1 MGLETLFV
9 FLVLTGLVLL
19 GSSLLRSSIRM
30 VAMQGAALSFLP
42 LLVMESS
49 WAGRA
54 VFLAA
59 LTMGLKGIVFPVL
72 LNRSMREANVRR
84 EMEPLVGY
92 SLSLA
97 LGIALLILAFW
108 LADRL
113 HEIGVGISTLSLAA
127 AFFMMFTGLF
137 LIIARRKALTQV
149 LGFLALENGIYSFG
163 LTVVGHIHWLV
174 ELGVLLDVFVAVFIM
189 GIAIDHI
196 SREFDHINVDQLDQL
211 KG

>member
-1 MGLETLFV
+1 MGLDTLFV
-9 FLVLTGLVLL
+9 FLVLTSLILL
-19 GSSLLRSSIRM
+19 GSSLLSSSIRV
-30 VAMQGAALSFLP
+30 VALQGAVLSFLP
-42 LLVMESS
+42 FLVMEPG

-59 LTMGLKGIVFPVL
+59 LTMALKGIVFPTL
-72 LNRSMREANVRR
+72 LNRSLREANVRR
-84 EMEPLVGY
+84 EMAPLVGY

-108 LADRL
+108 LAGRL
-113 HEIGVGISTLSLAA
+113 HGIGVGLSTLSLAA

-149 LGFLALENGIYSFG
+149 LGFLVLENGIYSFG

>member
-1 MGLETLFV
+1 MGLDTLFV
-9 FLVLTGLVLL
+9 FLVLTSLVLL
-19 GSSLLRSSIRM
+19 GSSLLRSSIQV
-30 VAMQGAALSFLP
+30 VALQGAALSFLP
-42 LLVMESS
+42 FLVMESS

-59 LTMGLKGIVFPVL
+59 LTMGLKGIVFPML
-72 LNRSMREANVRR
+72 LNRSLREANVRR
-84 EMEPLVGY
+84 EVAPLVGY

-108 LADRL
+108 LAGRL
-113 HEIGVGISTLSLAA
+113 HGIGVGISPLSLAS
-127 AFFMMFTGLF
+127 AFFMMFIGLF

-149 LGFLALENGIYSFG
+149 LGFLVLENGIYTFG

>member
-1 MGLETLFV
+1 MGLDTLFA
-9 FLVLTGLVLL
+9 FLVLTSIVLL
-19 GSSLLRSSIRM
+19 GSSLLTSAIRV
-30 VAMQGAALSFLP
+30 VALQGAALSFLP
-42 LLVMESS
+42 FLVMEAS

-54 VFLAA
+54 LFLAA

-72 LNRSMREANVRR
+72 LNRSLREANVRR
-84 EMEPLVGY
+84 EMKPLVGY

-97 LGIALLILAFW
+97 LGVALLILAFW
-108 LADRL
+108 LAGRL
-113 HEIGVGISTLSLAA
+113 YGIGVGISKLSLAA

-149 LGFLALENGIYSFG
+149 LGFLVLENGIYAFG
-163 LTVVGHIHWLV
+163 LTAVGHIHWLV

-196 SREFDHINVDQLDQL
+196 SREFDHIDVDQLDQL

>member
-1 MGLETLFV
+1 MGLDTLFV
-9 FLVLTGLVLL
+9 FLVLTSLVLL
-19 GSSLLRSSIRM
+19 GSSLLDSSIRV
-30 VAMQGAALSFLP
+30 VALQGVALSFLP
-42 LLVMESS
+42 FFVMESS
-49 WAGRA
+49 WMGRA
-54 VFLAA
+54 VFLAV

-72 LNRSMREANVRR
+72 LNRSLREINVRR
-84 EMEPLVGY
+84 EMAPLLGY

-108 LADRL
+108 LASHL
-113 HEIGVGISTLSLAA
+113 HAIGVGISTLSLAA

-149 LGFLALENGIYSFG
+149 LGFLVLENGIYTFG
-163 LTVVGHIHWLV
+163 LTAVGHIHWLV

-196 SREFDHINVDQLDQL
+196 SREFDHINVDQLNQL

>member
-1 MGLETLFV
+1 MGLDTLFV
-9 FLVLTGLVLL
+9 FLVLTSIVLL
-19 GSSLLRSSIRM
+19 GSSLLNSSIRV
-30 VAMQGAALSFLP
+30 VALQGAVLSFLP
-42 LLVMESS
+42 LLVMEPT

-59 LTMGLKGIVFPVL
+59 LTMGIKGIVFPVL
-72 LNRSMREANVRR
+72 LLRSLREANVRR
-84 EMEPLVGY
+84 EMQPLVGY

-97 LGIALLILAFW
+97 LGIALLVLAFW
-108 LADRL
+108 LAGRL
-113 HEIGVGISTLSLAA
+113 HGIGVGISALSLTA

-149 LGFLALENGIYSFG
+149 LGFLTLENGIYAFG
-163 LTVVGHIHWLV
+163 LTGVGHIHWLV

-196 SREFDHINVDQLDQL
+196 SREFDHINVDELDQL

>member
-1 MGLETLFV
+1 MGLDMLFV
-9 FLVLTGLVLL
+9 FLVLTSMVLL
-19 GSSLLRSSIRM
+19 GSSLLNSSIRV
-30 VAMQGAALSFLP
+30 VAMQGVALSVLP
-42 LLVMESS
+42 FLVMESS

-54 VFLAA
+54 IFLAA

-72 LNRSMREANVRR
+72 LNRSLREANVRR
-84 EMEPLVGY
+84 EMQPLVGY

-97 LGIALLILAFW
+97 LGIALLVLAFW
-108 LADRL
+108 LAGRL
-113 HEIGVGISTLSLAA
+113 RGIGVGISTLSLSA

-137 LIIARRKALTQV
+137 LLIARRKALTQV
-149 LGFLALENGIYSFG
+149 LGFLVLENGIYAFG
-163 LTVVGHIHWLV
+163 LTIVSHIHWLV

>member
-1 MGLETLFV
+1 MGLDTLFI
-9 FLVLTGLVLL
+9 FLVLTSLALL
-19 GSSLLRSSIRM
+19 GTSLLNSSIRV
-30 VAMQGAALSFLP
+30 VAFQGAALSFLP
-42 LLVMESS
+42 FLVMESS
-49 WAGRA
+49 WALRA
-54 VFLAA
+54 VCLAA
-59 LTMGLKGIVFPVL
+59 LTMGLKGIVFPWM
-72 LNRSMREANVRR
+72 LNRSLREANLRR
-84 EMEPLVGY
+84 EIAPLVGY
-92 SLSLA
+92 SLSLV

-108 LADRL
+108 LAGRL
-113 HEIGVGISTLSLAA
+113 REIGVGISTLSLAS

-149 LGFLALENGIYSFG
+149 LGFLVLENGVYAFG

>member
-1 MGLETLFV
+1 MGLDTLFI
-9 FLVLTGLVLL
+9 FLVLTSLALL
-19 GSSLLRSSIRM
+19 GTSLLNSSIRV
-30 VAMQGAALSFLP
+30 VAFQGAALSFLP
-42 LLVMESS
+42 FLVMESS
-49 WAGRA
+49 WALRA
-54 VFLAA
+54 VCLAA
-59 LTMGLKGIVFPVL
+59 LTMGLKGIVFPWM
-72 LNRSMREANVRR
+72 LNRSLREANLRR
-84 EMEPLVGY
+84 EIAPLVGY
-92 SLSLA
+92 SLSLV

-108 LADRL
+108 LAGRL
-113 HEIGVGISTLSLAA
+113 HRIGVGISTLSLAS

-149 LGFLALENGIYSFG
+149 LGFLVLENGVYAFG

>member
-9 FLVLTGLVLL
+9 FLVLTSLVLL
-19 GSSLLRSSIRM
+19 GSSLMQSSIRV
-30 VAMQGAALSFLP
+30 VALQGAVLSCLP
-42 LLVMESS
+42 FLVMEPA

-54 VFLAA
+54 LFLAVG
-59 LTMGLKGIVFPVL
+59 TMGLKGIVFPVL
-72 LNRSMREANVRR
+72 LNRSLRDANVRR
-84 EMEPLVGY
+84 EMAPLVGY

-97 LGIALLILAFW
+97 LGIALLIMAFW
-108 LADRL
+108 LAGRL
-113 HEIGVGISTLSLAA
+113 HGIGLGISTLSLAS

-149 LGFLALENGIYSFG
+149 LGFLVLENGIYAFG
-163 LTVVGHIHWLV
+163 VTVVGHIHRLV

>member
-1 MGLETLFV
+1 MGLDTLFA
-9 FLVLTGLVLL
+9 FLVLTSIVLL
-19 GSSLLRSSIRM
+19 GSSLLTSAIRV
-30 VAMQGAALSFLP
+30 VALQGAALSFLP
-42 LLVMESS
+42 FLVMEAS

-54 VFLAA
+54 LFLAA

-72 LNRSMREANVRR
+72 LNRSLREANVRR
-84 EMEPLVGY
+84 EMKPLVEY

-97 LGIALLILAFW
+97 LGVALLILAFW
-108 LADRL
+108 LAGRL
-113 HEIGVGISTLSLAA
+113 YGIGVGISKLSLAA

-149 LGFLALENGIYSFG
+149 LGFLVLENGIYAFG
-163 LTVVGHIHWLV
+163 LTAVGHIHWLV

-196 SREFDHINVDQLDQL
+196 SREFDHIDVDQLDQL

>member
-1 MGLETLFV
+1 MGLDTLFV
-9 FLVLTGLVLL
+9 FLVLTSLVLL
-19 GSSLLRSSIRM
+19 GSSLLNSSIRV
-30 VAMQGAALSFLP
+30 VALQGVALSCLP
-42 LLVMESS
+42 FLVMDPS

-54 VFLAA
+54 LFLAVG
-59 LTMGLKGIVFPVL
+59 TMGLKGIVFPML
-72 LNRSMREANVRR
+72 LNRSLRDANVRR
-84 EMEPLVGY
+84 EIAPLVGY
-92 SLSLA
+92 SASLA

-108 LADRL
+108 LAGRL
-113 HEIGVGISTLSLAA
+113 HGIGVGISTLSLAS
-127 AFFMMFTGLF
+127 AFFMMFIGLF

-149 LGFLALENGIYSFG
+149 LGFLVLENGIYAFG
-163 LTVVGHIHWLV
+163 LTIVGHIHWLV

>member
-1 MGLETLFV
+1 MGLDALLV
-9 FLVLTGLVLL
+9 FLVLSSLVLL
-19 GSSLLRSSIRM
+19 GSSRLKSSIRI
-30 VAMQGAALSFLP
+30 VALQGVALSLLP
-42 LLVMESS
+42 FCVMESF

-54 VFLAA
+54 LFLAA

-72 LNRSMREANVRR
+72 LNRSLRDANLRR

-92 SLSLA
+92 SLSLVS
-97 LGIALLILAFW
+97 GIGLLILVFW
-108 LADRL
+108 LAGRL
-113 HEIGVGISTLSLAA
+113 HNIGEGAVALNLAA

-149 LGFLALENGIYSFG
+149 LGFLVLENGIYVFG

-189 GIAIDHI
+189 GVAIDHI
-196 SREFDHINVDQLDQL
+196 NRTFDHINVDQLDQL